1 MLDMFK
7 LDGKVAVI
15 VGGAGLYG
23 FQVVSPFAEAV
34 ATVYTA
40 SRNRETI
47 EKKIR
52 PFRSKSP

>member
-1 MLDMFK
+1 MFK